1 MDSSVAVSVPGGR
14 AVASGGGGGGGCAVE
29 KKLRKRKELDAIVA
43 KMNNHRSSREREGGS
58 VVSDVH
64 DAAAVLVD
72 AGLNTESETSDGGG
86 GFGLRSKLIQP
97 SSSSA
102 KPEMALP
109 PILLSVC
116 QIPTCRGVVAV
127 VAAVVVF
134 IAVVLSVSVVV
145 QTKAQVSEMGLQ
157 LDKGPGGRG
166 VLAHYE
172 MFICEGKSELVNVH
186 KAAKYQKS
194 IPYLQASTK

>member
-1 MDSSVAVSVPGGR
+1 MESSVAVSVPGGR
-14 AVASGGGGGGGCAVE
+14 AVASGGGGCAGE

-58 VVSDVH
+58 VSDVH

-102 KPEMALP
+102 KSQPEMALP

-127 VAAVVVF
+127 VAAVAVF

-157 LDKGPGGRG
+157 LDKGPG
-166 VLAHYE
+166 AESWHIMKYS
-172 MFICEGKSELVNVH
+172 FAKGKVN
-186 KAAKYQKS
+186 
-194 IPYLQASTK
+194 